1 MFRIARGVSESD
13 KIEMEEEQR
22 RARENTIQ
30 NVAGY
35 VIIIGVINLSK
46 YKYIFNILKA
56 QTEPLKRQVKFFTY
70 SWFSYQCH
78 KFKSMS

>member
-46 YKYIFNILKA
+46 
-56 QTEPLKRQVKFFTY
+56 
-70 SWFSYQCH
+70 
-78 KFKSMS
+78 